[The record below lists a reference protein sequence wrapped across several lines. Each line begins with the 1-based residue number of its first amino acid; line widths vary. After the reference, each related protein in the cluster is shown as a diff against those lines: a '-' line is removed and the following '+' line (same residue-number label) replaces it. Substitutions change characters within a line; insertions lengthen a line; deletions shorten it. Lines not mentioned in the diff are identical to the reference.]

1 MKPPVWTPCMTHTKT
16 KGMTSME
23 YIARA
28 SDGAANRSQFDY
40 IAFVK
45 GEDCEDDIC
54 EYGATPEEAIKNL
67 RELLGD

>member
-1 MKPPVWTPCMTHTKT
+1 
-16 KGMTSME
+16 ME

-28 SDGAANRSQFDY
+28 SDGAANRAQFDY

-45 GEDCEDDIC
+45 GEDCENDIC

-67 RELLGD
+67 RELLGDD